1 MLGEILL
8 KLVAVLTVDDVQECK
23 RLGLEDEVGGML
35 DLWES
40 VAVAWCEGD
49 VVEGNIWPVIQIK
62 LNELKAAL
70 RG

>member
-1 MLGEILL
+1 
-8 KLVAVLTVDDVQECK
+8 
-23 RLGLEDEVGGML
+23 ML

-40 VAVAWCEGD
+40 IAVAWCEDD